1 MISPKQAV
9 ILCELKRRSEE
20 VRPDGEGFAEPHSLQ
35 RYLECTGRPLLEDV
49 MLVARWGDAEDI
61 EDLKLIRDI
70 VEVAE
75 RRLAAVKG

>member
-20 VRPDGEGFAEPHSLQ
+20 VRPGGEGFAEPLSLQ
-35 RYLECTGRPLLEDV
+35 RYLECTGRPLLADA
-49 MLVARWGDAEDI
+49 MLIASAGNAEDI
-61 EDLKLIRDI
+61 EDLKLIRNI